1 MIVKAVLLE
10 LLRFRIVATDS
21 GRPRLQ
27 VRSGRLTGNDT
38 WLQAEGVGEYDSF
51 IDELGRYLT
60 KERAGFKAC
69 LVITEKESPP
79 D

>member
-1 MIVKAVLLE
+1 MIVKTVLLE
-10 LLRFRIVATDS
+10 LQRFRIVATDF

-38 WLQAEGVGEYDSF
+38 WLQAESEYDSF

-60 KERAGFKAC
+60 RNER
-69 LVITEKESPP
+69 